1 MKTTPAPPSHVR
13 LDTQFGIE
21 KFESF
26 LKSNDPNE
34 TKAIFA
40 GKSNLGV
47 KLLHRLPT
55 QSDSK
60 LARLSYF
67 LRFGSE
73 RNELR
78 QQIKGFLKDQGIAL
92 TADIRKALP
101 SRFSTGSATG
111 LIDALKTAPVEEK
124 FVVSSF
130 GSILENLNWTTLK
143 DAKSLSRE
151 NSVGMSSPSRAS
163 GLNFSAQAKS
173 IAAEVIK
180 EINSALTEGK
190 TYDEAMVVGYTALIN
205 QVQKIEFNASFS
217 NVVQGMHKE
226 VDRVM
231 EEKLKNTAIKQHQAI
246 KDFGETC
253 KKNIIPSLVLRTL
266 SPAIFNELAPE
277 SQTALKADGTETMR
291 NKGVDVI
298 KLTQQ
303 LQKQLNEEAN
313 GSPMT
318 DKNTQE
324 KISFPKF
331 STLAAKYNA
340 ELSLTSAIEA
350 QIFKP
355 S

>member
-13 LDTQFGIE
+13 LDTKFGIE

-47 KLLHRLPT
+47 MLLHRLPT
-55 QSDSK
+55 ESDSK

-78 QQIKGFLKDQGIAL
+78 QEIKGFLKDQGIAL

-111 LIDALKTAPVEEK
+111 LIDALKKAPVEEK

-130 GSILENLNWTTLK
+130 GSTLENLDWENLK
-143 DAKSLSRE
+143 NAKNLSRA
-151 NSVGMSSPSRAS
+151 NSIGMGSSARAS

-173 IAAEVIK
+173 IAAEVIS
-180 EINSALTEGK
+180 EIKIALNNGDTG
-190 TYDEAMVVGYTALIN
+190 DEAMVVGYTALIN
-205 QVQKIEFNASFS
+205 QVQKIEINASFS

-231 EEKLKNTAIKQHQAI
+231 AEKLKNTAIKQHQAI

-266 SPAIFNELAPE
+266 NPAIINELAPE

-291 NKGVDVI
+291 NKVVDVI

>member
-34 TKAIFA
+34 SKTIFA

-55 QSDSK
+55 ESDSK

-78 QQIKGFLKDQGIAL
+78 QEIKGFLKAQGIAL

-101 SRFSTGSATG
+101 SRFSTGSATA
-111 LIDALKTAPVEEK
+111 LMEALKKAPVEEK

-130 GSILENLNWTTLK
+130 GSTLENLDWGDISK
-143 DAKSLSRE
+143 AKSLSRE
-151 NSVGMSSPSRAS
+151 NSIGMTSSARAS
-163 GLNFSAQAKS
+163 ALNFSAQAKS
-173 IAAEVIK
+173 IAAAVIS
-180 EINSALTEGK
+180 EINTTLNADK
-190 TYDEAMVVGYTALIN
+190 TPDEAMAAGYTALIN
-205 QVQKIEFNASFS
+205 QVKEIQINSSFS
-217 NVVQGMHKE
+217 NAVQGMHKE

-231 EEKLKNTAIKQHQAI
+231 AEKLKNASDDKHQVI
-246 KDFGETC
+246 RDFGAAC

-266 SPAIFNELAPE
+266 TPAIFTELGPE
-277 SQTALKADGTETMR
+277 RQTPLKADGTQPLI

-313 GSPMT
+313 GKPMT

-324 KISFPKF
+324 KLNFPKF
-331 STLAAKYNA
+331 STLVAKYNA
-340 ELSLTSAIEA
+340 ELSLTSAIET